1 MEWGFGDL
9 SSNLVANGLA
19 KSLIKPTNILLF
31 LEGLLGEIPSDVTIH
46 TGSSNP
52 GFNLFYE
59 LLVEEINGFI
69 TS

>member
-31 LEGLLGEIPSDVTIH
+31 LEGFEGLNPRDVTVHI
-46 TGSSNP
+46 GASNP
-52 GFNLFYE
+52 GLNLLRALF
-59 LLVEEINGFI
+59 VEDINGFI